1 MTNKKWTL
9 SNILSVS
16 RIVLMIPAV
25 YVLATPMPFHRETAV
40 LIMLVAVITD
50 ALDGYFARKFN
61 EISELGKI
69 IDPLADKVS
78 VGVVVVMLVIFGD
91 IPLWFAVV
99 TLVRDVIIF
108 SGGMY
113 IKAKTG
119 IVLPSTMSGKVTV
132 TFIALYLILSI
143 LQYNYFAGIII
154 PLQWFCVMLMGYS
167 LAVYSKRFFHS
178 LNSNDTK
185 GK

>member
-1 MTNKKWTL
+1 MTTKTWTI

-25 YVLATPMPFHRETAV
+25 YVLATPSPFHREIAV
-40 LIMLVAVITD
+40 LIMLAAVVTD
-50 ALDGYFARKFN
+50 ALDGYFARRFN
-61 EISELGKI
+61 EISDFGKI

-78 VGVVVVMLVIFGD
+78 IGVVVVMLVIFGD
-91 IPLWFAVV
+91 IPLWFAVLAL
-99 TLVRDVIIF
+99 TRDAIIF
-108 SGGMY
+108 LGGVY

-132 TFIALYLILSI
+132 AFLALYLILSI
-143 LQYNYFAGIII
+143 LQYTYFAGIMI
-154 PLQWFCVMLMGYS
+154 PLQWLCVMLMGYS
-167 LAVYSKRFFHS
+167 LAVYSKRFFYS
-178 LNSNDTK
+178 LKNSNNK